1 MPTSQP
7 ADYENLVASVSTRNV
22 DGAKALDYC
31 VSIPGPTYDAP
42 SSDEVVMPDNN
53 GKVPSPRPTDGRID
67 VVPRLVKRRG
77 TKQDDAKPDSTQAE
91 VPTGASNVVPEC
103 QGSAGASSSFPN
115 NNNAFKKLMDG
126 RKDSPSG
133 YRATVK
139 IKA

>member
-31 VSIPGPTYDAP
+31 ESVPSPTYDAP
-42 SSDEVVMPDNN
+42 SSDEVVMPDSN
-53 GKVPSPRPTDGRID
+53 GKVPSPRPTGGRID

-77 TKQDDAKPDSTQAE
+77 AKQDDAKPDSTQAE

>member
-31 VSIPGPTYDAP
+31 ESVPSPTYDAP
-42 SSDEVVMPDNN
+42 SSDKVVMPSSNV
-53 GKVPSPRPTDGRID
+53 KVPSPRPTGGRID

-77 TKQDDAKPDSTQAE
+77 AKQDDAKPDSTQAE

-103 QGSAGASSSFPN
+103 KGSAGASSSFPN

>member
-1 MPTSQP
+1 M
-7 ADYENLVASVSTRNV
+7 
-22 DGAKALDYC
+22 
-31 VSIPGPTYDAP
+31 
-42 SSDEVVMPDNN
+42 
-53 GKVPSPRPTDGRID
+53 
-67 VVPRLVKRRG
+67 VPRLVKRRG
-77 TKQDDAKPDSTQAE
+77 AKQDDAKPDSTQAE